1 MPAQVTGE
9 FIHVPQTTLPE
20 EWRNSLGEPGL
31 GESMPGPFHL
41 SMAVLSYGSQSTH
54 RVQGLE
60 FLPQVSDSTLLV
72 CVCWVPGTFFLE
84 LVLFRLLE
92 TLALSLQSHW

>member
-1 MPAQVTGE
+1 MPAQVAGE
-9 FIHVPQTTLPE
+9 FTRVPQTTFPE

-31 GESMPGPFHL
+31 RGSRPGPFHL
-41 SMAVLSYGSQSTH
+41 ITALLYYGSQSTH

-60 FLPQVSDSTLLV
+60 FLPQVSHSTLLV
-72 CVCWVPGTFFLE
+72 CVCRVPGTFFLG

-92 TLALSLQSHW
+92 TLTLSLQSHL